1 MNIGKMKKWSKLFIE
16 KEVIINILKDVS
28 NIDINMLENNYAQE
42 IIKKI
47 LEDLIKF
54 KINNIKFDGV
64 KKFSDIS
71 EYEFSLIKATAKIEK
86 NDKINM
92 YFQIVEKNKRKE
104 SIFCYW
110 SLIYDEEIKK
120 HCIELDSKVIIT
132 ELEIKDDK
140 SSILLEIENNNTEI
154 LKHGT
159 VVYFVDFI
167 KYLKN
172 NKNDKYKNIIDYL
185 ENSKKT
191 TLLIGIKLNDSIKRL

>member
-47 LEDLIKF
+47 LEDLIKL